1 MSPLPVCF
9 LPSESVLGQLRGI
22 EWSVCVF
29 LARSNFLNY
38 FDHANICSSAQFFFI
53 LKYTKFLDYIY
64 VYVCVSMQHTRAH
77 QQPTKSHA
85 LHTYPHIH
93 LHTSKCIQKVVG
105 LVHTEE
111 EWHSY
116 QGEISGLRS
125 THRVKPSCD
134 DMRITHQSYD
144 FVDPTGVKLWTMPQ
158 IERGLRQP
166 CWTL

>member
-1 MSPLPVCF
+1 MYM
-9 LPSESVLGQLRGI
+9 
-22 EWSVCVF
+22 CVY
-29 LARSNFLNY
+29 L
-38 FDHANICSSAQFFFI
+38 CSTQGHTNNPQSHMH
-53 LKYTKFLDYIY
+53 YTHI
-64 VYVCVSMQHTRAH
+64 
-77 QQPTKSHA
+77 
-85 LHTYPHIH
+85 HIH

-144 FVDPTGVKLWTMPQ
+144 FVDPTGVKLWTKPQ
-158 IERGLRQP
+158 IERGL
-166 CWTL
+166 